1 MTLPPDPAMTAPVR
15 VLVLG
20 ASGRLGRLLRAGW
33 RGRFDVAPLWQYRG
47 NAPDGGPE
55 AGVIWDPLAAPV
67 PDLGAVDAVLGLAG
81 VVAGDAAAL
90 ARNTDLARA
99 ACAAGAALGARCVL
113 LTSTAA
119 IHGAG
124 GPHPETAPAAPR
136 TDYARA
142 KHAMERAVA
151 GMPGC
156 TVLRIGNVVGAD
168 MLAGAAARGV
178 VTLDRFANG
187 RGPRRSY
194 IGPGAFADV
203 LAGLVARAAAGA
215 ALPGVVNLAA
225 PGPVAMEAL
234 LAAAGHDWRW
244 RPAPETALPELTLD
258 VTRLGGLV
266 ALAPA
271 DPAAMVAEW
280 RRLA

>member
-1 MTLPPDPAMTAPVR
+1 MPPPPDREPTAPAR

-33 RGRFDVAPLWQYRG
+33 RGRGDVAPVWQYRG
-47 NAPDGGPE
+47 DAPAGGL
-55 AGVIWDPLAAPV
+55 VWDPLAGTV
-67 PDLGAVDAVLGLAG
+67 PDAGPVDAVLGLAG
-81 VVAGDAAAL
+81 VVAGDAPAL

-99 ACAAGAALGARCVL
+99 AHDAGAALGARHVF

-119 IHGAG
+119 VYGTG
-124 GPHPETAPAAPR
+124 GPHPESAPPAPR

-142 KHAMERAVA
+142 KHAMEAAARAFPA
-151 GMPGC
+151 APGC

-168 MLAGAAARGV
+168 MLAGAVARGT
-178 VTLDRFANG
+178 VTLDRFADG

-203 LAGLVARAAAGA
+203 LAGLVRRAAAGGR
-215 ALPGVVNLAA
+215 LPGRLNLAA
-225 PGPVAMEAL
+225 PGAVAMEAL
-234 LAAAGHDWRW
+234 LAAAGQGWHW
-244 RPAPETALPELTLD
+244 RPAPETALAALTLD
-258 VTRLGGLV
+258 VRRLAGLV
-266 ALAPA
+266 PLAPA

>member
-1 MTLPPDPAMTAPVR
+1 MTLSFDPAKTAPAR

-33 RGRFDVAPLWQYRG
+33 RGRLDVAPLWQYRG
-47 NAPDGGPE
+47 AAPPDG
-55 AGVIWDPLAAPV
+55 ALVWDPLAAPV
-67 PDLGAVDAVLGLAG
+67 PDLGRIDAVLGLAG

-99 ACAAGAALGARCVL
+99 ACAAGAAIGARRVFL
-113 LTSTAA
+113 SSTAA
-119 IHGAG
+119 VYGAG
-124 GPHPETAPAAPR
+124 GPHPETAAPDPR

-142 KHAMERAVA
+142 KHAMECAVA
-151 GMPGC
+151 GIPGC

-168 MLAGAAARGV
+168 MLAGAAARGA
-178 VTLDRFANG
+178 VTLDRFAEG

-194 IGPGAFADV
+194 IGPGTFADV
-203 LAGLVARAAAGA
+203 LAGLVHRAVAGA
-215 ALPGVVNLAA
+215 ALPGLLNFAA
-225 PGPVAMEAL
+225 PGAVAMEAL

-244 RPAPETALPELTLD
+244 RPAPATALAELTLD

-266 ALAPA
+266 PLAPA

-280 RRLA
+280 RRLG

>member
-1 MTLPPDPAMTAPVR
+1 MTLSPDPAMTAPAR

-33 RGRFDVAPLWQYRG
+33 RGRGDVAPLWQYRG
-47 NAPDGGPE
+47 AAPADAPDG
-55 AGVIWDPLAAPV
+55 ALVWDPLAGTV
-67 PDLGAVDAVLGLAG
+67 PDAGPIDAVLGLAG

-90 ARNTDLARA
+90 ARNTDLAHA
-99 ACAAGAALGARCVL
+99 AQAAGAALGARHVF

-119 IHGAG
+119 VYGTG
-124 GPHPETAPAAPR
+124 GPHPETAAPAPR

-142 KHAMERAVA
+142 KHAMERAAA
-151 GMPGC
+151 GIPGC

-168 MLAGAAARGV
+168 MLAGAAARGTV
-178 VTLDRFANG
+178 MLDRFADG

-203 LAGLVARAAAGA
+203 LAGLARRAAAGA
-215 ALPGVVNLAA
+215 RLPGLLNLAA
-225 PGPVAMEAL
+225 PGAVAMADL

-266 ALAPA
+266 PLAPA